1 MIGRFLRVAGLA
13 VLFAGTAQ
21 ADVSGTAQADALEA
35 QTDGARMALAKEEA
49 PAPSAHDAAKQ
60 APSTP
65 QANAAGQE
73 LHPDA
78 RPVYLNGGYFGGD

>member
-1 MIGRFLRVAGLA
+1 MIGRFLRVAGMALMC
-13 VLFAGTAQ
+13 AGTAQ
-21 ADVSGTAQADALEA
+21 ADAPDA
-35 QTDGARMALAKEEA
+35 QTDAPRMALAKKEA

-65 QANAAGQE
+65 PAIAADQE

-78 RPVYLNGGYFGGD
+78 RPVYLDGGHFGGD